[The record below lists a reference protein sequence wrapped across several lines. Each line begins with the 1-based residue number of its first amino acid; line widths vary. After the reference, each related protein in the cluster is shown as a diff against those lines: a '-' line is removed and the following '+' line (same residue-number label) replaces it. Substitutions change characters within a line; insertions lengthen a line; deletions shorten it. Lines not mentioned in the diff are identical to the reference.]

1 MSETVVAFAR
11 RYLCRS
17 ETVVAFAGEKWAL
30 LERFSVASVL
40 SVSTV
45 AVQGRAVV
53 MVVSSPP
60 RHSCPCTKKF
70 ALPGLMVGVS
80 ENKFALHAHIGPKLV
95 FSGVLGE
102 VFCGNAGEGAPL
114 GEFFRDLADVGA
126 RGRPLSCRGPGG
138 WAPLLAV
145 LTLECAAKPHW
156 WHGGQ
161 PAHATTHRV
170 NVHRMRSQK
179 WGLLGSQA
187 AAPPG
192 IRQRRDPEGSRLS
205 LRAVAAPSAPI
216 SQRQKLSARAA
227 AR

>member
-1 MSETVVAFAR
+1 MGTAAWPCRPGASLSETVVAFAR

-17 ETVVAFAGEKWAL
+17 ETVVAFAGAGRASTETAIAFAGAKWAL

-40 SVSTV
+40 SVSPV

-145 LTLECAAKPHW
+145 LTLQCAAKP
-156 WHGGQ
+156 
-161 PAHATTHRV
+161 T
-170 NVHRMRSQK
+170 
-179 WGLLGSQA
+179 
-187 AAPPG
+187 
-192 IRQRRDPEGSRLS
+192 
-205 LRAVAAPSAPI
+205 
-216 SQRQKLSARAA
+216 
-227 AR
+227 

>member
-40 SVSTV
+40 SVSPV

-102 VFCGNAGEGAPL
+102 YFHGPAVVGLVAGP
-114 GEFFRDLADVGA
+114 FYWQ
-126 RGRPLSCRGPGG
+126 C
-138 WAPLLAV
+138 
-145 LTLECAAKPHW
+145 
-156 WHGGQ
+156 
-161 PAHATTHRV
+161 
-170 NVHRMRSQK
+170 
-179 WGLLGSQA
+179 
-187 AAPPG
+187 
-192 IRQRRDPEGSRLS
+192 
-205 LRAVAAPSAPI
+205 
-216 SQRQKLSARAA
+216 
-227 AR
+227 

>member
-1 MSETVVAFAR
+1 MSKTAIAFAR
-11 RYLCRS
+11 LYLCGV
-17 ETVVAFAGEKWAL
+17 ETAIAFAGEKWAFLVQFSAALVL
-30 LERFSVASVL
+30 L
-40 SVSTV
+40 VSMV

-145 LTLECAAKPHW
+145 LTLECAAKP
-156 WHGGQ
+156 
-161 PAHATTHRV
+161 T
-170 NVHRMRSQK
+170 
-179 WGLLGSQA
+179 
-187 AAPPG
+187 
-192 IRQRRDPEGSRLS
+192 
-205 LRAVAAPSAPI
+205 
-216 SQRQKLSARAA
+216 
-227 AR
+227 

>member
-11 RYLCRS
+11 RYLCWS

-80 ENKFALHAHIGPKLV
+80 ENKFALHAHIGPILV

-145 LTLECAAKPHW
+145 LTLECAAKP
-156 WHGGQ
+156 
-161 PAHATTHRV
+161 T
-170 NVHRMRSQK
+170 
-179 WGLLGSQA
+179 
-187 AAPPG
+187 
-192 IRQRRDPEGSRLS
+192 
-205 LRAVAAPSAPI
+205 
-216 SQRQKLSARAA
+216 
-227 AR
+227 